1 MSEPKHIL
9 RECIAEYDAA
19 IAGPRADQIH
29 RVAHLIL
36 SPSNPC
42 RIELDRFLLVGERLE
57 EFPIAFV
64 TLQEYALIK
73 LVERSIEEVH
83 SRIKRIGLSMTYCL
97 PVYVCAKLREE
108 YHLAQLTDNVR
119 FYNLCVRM
127 WRSRTLLDRILM
139 LRVSQADLNEMTS
152 DQKIKRIYQCDVESE
167 FQEMAVPQGAHNRFT
182 ALTVGRQ
189 DCLLQHLRT

>member
-1 MSEPKHIL
+1 MSESKRIL

-19 IAGPRADQIH
+19 IAGPHADQIH

-73 LVERSIEEVH
+73 LVERSIEE
-83 SRIKRIGLSMTYCL
+83 
-97 PVYVCAKLREE
+97 
-108 YHLAQLTDNVR
+108 
-119 FYNLCVRM
+119 
-127 WRSRTLLDRILM
+127 
-139 LRVSQADLNEMTS
+139 
-152 DQKIKRIYQCDVESE
+152 
-167 FQEMAVPQGAHNRFT
+167 AHAASN
-182 ALTVGRQ
+182 ALGF
-189 DCLLQHLRT
+189 L